1 MTNKFQAGAFAV
13 ISVGA
18 TDEQNVGKVV
28 RLVAKI
34 QPVNGRE
41 VWAIASV
48 EPLSTRCGTGFTHIA
63 RIEEFRLT
71 PINLEP
77 VLAQAQ
83 NEFLGALADAACKML
98 MGSVAHLPVAVS
110 LPAEPAQAVQI
121 FPQKV
126 NQA

>member
-1 MTNKFQAGAFAV
+1 MTNKFQTGAFAV

-28 RLVAKI
+28 RLVAKT

-41 VWAIASV
+41 VWAVASV
-48 EPLSTRCGTGFTHIA
+48 EPLNTRCGLETHVA

-71 PINLEP
+71 PIRLEP
-77 VLAQAQ
+77 ILAQAQ
-83 NEFLGALADAACKML
+83 NEVLGALADAACNML
-98 MGSVAHLPVAVS
+98 MGSVAHLPVAVA

-121 FPQKV
+121 FPQTE